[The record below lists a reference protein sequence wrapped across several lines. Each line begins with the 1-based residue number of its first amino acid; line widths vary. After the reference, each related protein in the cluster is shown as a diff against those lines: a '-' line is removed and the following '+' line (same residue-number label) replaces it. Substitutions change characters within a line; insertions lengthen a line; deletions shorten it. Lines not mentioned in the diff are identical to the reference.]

1 MEEFI
6 IWDIDNEELLTL
18 SDIKENPDLELQ
30 WDYEKDCISLIEFN
44 SGDGWTPERGEFSDA
59 SWKKL
64 NIDIFPYIRDTHAS
78 KPSKQKIYADCS
90 IIKVNYFGGSDWLS
104 DYGFFSW
111 DDENLR
117 YVFTLI
123 NENELVPY
131 EECSFELLEVVDTIQ
146 ENKLKL
152 VQYYK
157 DEREIDW

>member
-1 MEEFI
+1 MKEFI
-6 IWDIDNEELLTL
+6 IWNIDSEELLTL
-18 SDIKENPDLELQ
+18 SDIKENPNLELQ
-30 WDYEKDCISLIEFN
+30 WDYEKNCIALVEFN
-44 SGDGWTPERGEFSDA
+44 SGDGWTPERGEFNDT
-59 SWKKL
+59 SWEKL
-64 NIDIFPYIRDTHAS
+64 NIEIFPYIRNTHV
-78 KPSKQKIYADCS
+78 SKQKIYEDCS
-90 IIKVNYFGGSDWLS
+90 ILKVNYFDGSDWMS

-123 NENELVPY
+123 NENELIPY
-131 EECSFELLEVVDTIQ
+131 EDYSFELLEVVDTIQ